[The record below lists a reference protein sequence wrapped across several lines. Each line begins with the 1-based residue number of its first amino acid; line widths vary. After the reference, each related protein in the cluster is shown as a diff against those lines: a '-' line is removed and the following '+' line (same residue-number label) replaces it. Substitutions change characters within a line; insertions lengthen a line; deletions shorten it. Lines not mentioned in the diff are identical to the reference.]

1 MINKE
6 TQRKINESLQQV
18 RISNRSGLH
27 DNCIRLNPNKKHHQ
41 HNIEIIKRC
50 LEYLYN
56 GTPFFTEVI
65 FDKNGQ
71 RADILLPSIPLIEE
85 IMISETD
92 KYFETKDYPF
102 PIKQI
107 RVKPI
112 QKGTGRLNIPAL
124 GPTEQESEIY
134 FKRWDTK
141 WGNNIDLHIKRSN
154 TSVSIPLTQLE
165 FENLKD
171 KINKYEI

>member
-1 MINKE
+1 MNKE
-6 TQRKINESLQQV
+6 TQRKINEALQQV

-56 GTPFFTEVI
+56 GTPFLTEAI
-65 FDKNGQ
+65 FNNGQ

-85 IMISETD
+85 VMITETD
-92 KYFETKDYPF
+92 KYFETKNYPF

-107 RVKPI
+107 KIKPI
-112 QKGTGRLNIPAL
+112 QKGTGTLNIPAM
-124 GPTEQESEIY
+124 GIIEQESEIY
-134 FKRWDTK
+134 FKRWDK
-141 WGNNIDLHIKRSN
+141 KYGNNIDLHIKRSN
-154 TSVSIPLTQLE
+154 TSVSIPITQLE
-165 FENLKD
+165 FENLKE
-171 KINKYEI
+171 KINKFEV